1 MLWNLC
7 YVESFCHMQIS
18 LRWSIR
24 MHLNFAHMKAKLP
37 AAWEVPPALCL
48 LLAWTACPGFPCSP
62 KSLVTNSSLM
72 LSVFSLPHT
81 VFIYNNELNN
91 EEIFSL
97 WFPDIVGKV
106 RKKPTKNSLT
116 QQSSH
121 SFTGSF
127 RPAVVFLCFVAILA
141 FLLTSLSV
149 KIPWFNTRKFVCV
162 DKPALCFNV
171 SYTYGILMNIA
182 FSGPFVWSRICKMLL
197 FL

>member
-81 VFIYNNELNN
+81 VFIYNNDKK
-91 EEIFSL
+91 FSVCGFQTL
-97 WFPDIVGKV
+97 WVKWE
-106 RKKPTKNSLT
+106 KKPTKNSLT

-127 RPAVVFLCFVAILA
+127 RPAVVFLWFIAILA